1 MNNIVIVRGG
11 GDLASGV
18 IHKLHRC
25 NIKVLVLECEHPTA
39 IRRTVSFCNAVF
51 ENEMEVEG
59 IKCRLAKNI
68 DEIKRIFED
77 GDIPLIIDE
86 KCEILDEIKPIA
98 LIDAI
103 IAKKNIGTNKNMA
116 PITIALG
123 PGFYAG
129 KDVDAVIETKR
140 GHNLGRI
147 IYEGYAA
154 KNTGIPGDIKG
165 YSKERVIH
173 SPAEGVINNISHI
186 ADYVEKGQIIAK
198 VGSENVYA
206 SLSGILR
213 GIIYDKTYV
222 KKGLKIA
229 DIDPRKE
236 ELQNCYKISDKAR
249 CIGGGVLEALL
260 NMCFIKNIK
269 IFQ

>member
-1 MNNIVIVRGG
+1 
-11 GDLASGV
+11 
-18 IHKLHRC
+18 
-25 NIKVLVLECEHPTA
+25 
-39 IRRTVSFCNAVF
+39 
-51 ENEMEVEG
+51 
-59 IKCRLAKNI
+59 
-68 DEIKRIFED
+68 
-77 GDIPLIIDE
+77 
-86 KCEILDEIKPIA
+86 
-98 LIDAI
+98 
-103 IAKKNIGTNKNMA
+103 MA

-198 VGSENVYA
+198 VEIPA
-206 SLSGILR
+206 LQ
-213 GIIYDKTYV
+213 K
-222 KKGLKIA
+222 A
-229 DIDPRKE
+229 DT
-236 ELQNCYKISDKAR
+236 A
-249 CIGGGVLEALL
+249 
-260 NMCFIKNIK
+260 
-269 IFQ
+269 